1 MNAMNRNDESRTANP
16 GVVRERVPLQIRRAT
31 VADAAALAEFGAR
44 TFFETFASENDPDD
58 MAMHLASA
66 WHPDI
71 QRAEIEDI
79 GLDTLLA
86 CDADGRL
93 AGFAQVRASQ
103 PPAGIHAREPVELKR
118 FYVDKPWQGRGLAR
132 QLMEAVETQARARG
146 ARELWLGVWE
156 RNERAQ
162 AFYRKCGF
170 RKVGTQIFV
179 VGTDPQTDHVMLRE
193 LR

>member
-1 MNAMNRNDESRTANP
+1 MMDP
-16 GVVRERVPLQIRRAT
+16 FVVSTQAPLTIRRAIA
-31 VADAAALAEFGAR
+31 ADAAALAEFGAR
-44 TFFETFASENDPDD
+44 TFFETFASDNDPDD

-71 QRAEIEDI
+71 QRAEIDDA

-93 AGFAQVRASQ
+93 AGFAQLRAAQ
-103 PPAGIHAREPVELKR
+103 PPAGIAAREPVELKR

-132 QLMEAVETQARARG
+132 QLMEAVDLHARARG
-146 ARELWLGVWE
+146 GRELWLGVFE

-193 LR
+193 L

>member
-1 MNAMNRNDESRTANP
+1 MNTS
-16 GVVRERVPLQIRRAT
+16 VVREPVPLQIRRAT
-31 VADAAALAEFGAR
+31 ADDAAALAEFGAR
-44 TFFETFASENDPDD
+44 TFFETFAADNDPAD

-71 QRAEIEDI
+71 QRAEIEDA

-86 CDADGRL
+86 CDAHGRL
-93 AGFAQVRASQ
+93 AGFAQLRAAH
-103 PPAGIHAREPVELKR
+103 PPDAIAVHEPVELKR
-118 FYVDKPWQGRGLAR
+118 FYVDKPWQGRGVAR
-132 QLMEAVETQARARG
+132 QLMEAVDLHARARG

-179 VGTDPQTDHVMLRE
+179 VGMDPQTDHVMLRE
-193 LR
+193 L